1 MRVPLL
7 DLHEQLK
14 PLRAEILAGITE
26 VIDST
31 GYILG
36 PKVEALEE
44 EVADYCGASYG
55 IGVTSGTDALLA
67 VLMALGVGPGDLVVT
82 TPYTF
87 VATIGCILRLGAR
100 PLLVDIDPVTF
111 NIDPGKVAEALAKTD
126 HEGQIKAILPV
137 HLFGQCADM
146 GALMSLADHYGLPLI
161 EDAAQA
167 IGAVYPHRSTG
178 QVSPVWRRA
187 GSMGVA
193 GCFSFFPS
201 KNLGGIGDGGL
212 ITVMDGALAARIRII
227 RVHGGEPKYHHAVLG
242 GNFRLDPLQAVALS
256 VKLPHLPG
264 WHRARRRNAERY
276 QQLFAEAGLLTPGAV
291 DGRAPVALPQA
302 IYRSLAEAG
311 DEEVDYHIYNQYV
324 IRVRDRDNL
333 KAYLQTQG
341 IGAEIYYPIPMHKQG
356 CVAHLGFNEL
366 SFPEAER
373 AAAETLALPIYPELT
388 LAMQELVVA
397 TIADY
402 FKGSGV

>member
-1 MRVPLL
+1 
-7 DLHEQLK
+7 
-14 PLRAEILAGITE
+14 
-26 VIDST
+26 
-31 GYILG
+31 
-36 PKVEALEE
+36 
-44 EVADYCGASYG
+44 
-55 IGVTSGTDALLA
+55 
-67 VLMALGVGPGDLVVT
+67 
-82 TPYTF
+82 
-87 VATIGCILRLGAR
+87 
-100 PLLVDIDPVTF
+100 
-111 NIDPGKVAEALAKTD
+111 
-126 HEGQIKAILPV
+126 
-137 HLFGQCADM
+137 
-146 GALMSLADHYGLPLI
+146 
-161 EDAAQA
+161 
-167 IGAVYPHRSTG
+167 
-178 QVSPVWRRA
+178 
-187 GSMGVA
+187 MGVA